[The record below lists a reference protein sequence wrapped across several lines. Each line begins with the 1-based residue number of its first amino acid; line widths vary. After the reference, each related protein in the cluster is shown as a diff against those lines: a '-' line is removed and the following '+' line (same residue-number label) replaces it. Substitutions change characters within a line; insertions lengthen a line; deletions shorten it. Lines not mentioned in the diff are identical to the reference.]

1 MVGVGL
7 AVNLLVGLCVGR
19 LVGLATIVGLFVGEG
34 VPIKNEICCFNAGK
48 SILVPLLKVPSS
60 GVQPPF
66 VWIPMALPVW

>member
-34 VPIKNEICCFNAGK
+34 VPIKNEMCCFNSGR
-48 SILVPLLKVPSS
+48 SILVPLFEPAFER
-60 GVQPPF
+60 QPPC

>member
-7 AVNLLVGLCVGR
+7 AVKLLVGLSVGR
-19 LVGLATIVGLFVGEG
+19 LEVGLAVGLLVGEG

-48 SILVPLLKVPSS
+48 SILGPLLKVPSS